1 MAAMSLGSV
10 IDAGTSIC
18 AIMMTQTGPRRCVIH
33 HELVPEFLPGSMLNA
48 FAQHALRC
56 DTKIGLAVKLDP
68 NAKTNDVVHAIPS
81 SAVVFERFGM
91 DPNADGELPLA
102 EICAAAGIE
111 FETFLQAMNEID
123 WHQEAPANTPDDS
136 KSSSEFR

>member
-1 MAAMSLGSV
+1 M
-10 IDAGTSIC
+10 
-18 AIMMTQTGPRRCVIH
+18 
-33 HELVPEFLPGSMLNA
+33 
-48 FAQHALRC
+48 
-56 DTKIGLAVKLDP
+56 KLDP

-102 EICAAAGIE
+102 EICAAAGIG